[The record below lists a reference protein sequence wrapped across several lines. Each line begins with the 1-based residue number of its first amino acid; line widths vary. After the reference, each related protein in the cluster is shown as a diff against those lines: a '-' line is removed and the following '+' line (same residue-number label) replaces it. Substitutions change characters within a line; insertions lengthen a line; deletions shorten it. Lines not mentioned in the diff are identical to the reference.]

1 MLNWRRL
8 STRAWSSWSGG
19 PRRPSWLGQECVE
32 KSYIAGINHLEGSD
46 FPIHVLSVAPGRF
59 GQTFLRINFFP
70 TSIRNSWHFQNMSLP
85 IPTGSS
91 NIDPND
97 ASLVEYTSVAATPPS
112 HGSTFLPPLGVLPPH
127 HPGVPI
133 PTTSPVPIPGCSTGT
148 DSWYKLFIFT
158 YYLFVKSLLE
168 LHSQLDSWELLFAN
182 ISRLVQKKCYC
193 LVLGPETLSGP
204 KNIKK

>member
-1 MLNWRRL
+1 
-8 STRAWSSWSGG
+8 
-19 PRRPSWLGQECVE
+19 
-32 KSYIAGINHLEGSD
+32 
-46 FPIHVLSVAPGRF
+46 
-59 GQTFLRINFFP
+59 
-70 TSIRNSWHFQNMSLP
+70 MSLP

-148 DSWYKLFIFT
+148 DRWYKIVHFYILHTVMHEFYWKNRRGKIF
-158 YYLFVKSLLE
+158 
-168 LHSQLDSWELLFAN
+168 
-182 ISRLVQKKCYC
+182 R
-193 LVLGPETLSGP
+193 
-204 KNIKK
+204 